1 MCTQTTFI
9 KLRAQFED
17 CDRCGTFN
25 LRLFNEETSTPR
37 KHLAVKIQ
45 STLRPIDKA
54 GADLSPLP
62 SDDLV
67 GILGLLEGN
76 SGLRFSNRELVLGTN
91 PQFGH
96 HLGRNDYRAALADF
110 NRFGSFNFFL

>member
-1 MCTQTTFI
+1 MCTQTPFI
-9 KLRAQFED
+9 KLRGQFED

-25 LRLFNEETSTPR
+25 LGIFNEESSTPK
-37 KHLAVKIQ
+37 KHLAVKTQ
-45 STLRPIDKA
+45 STLRPINKA
-54 GADLSPLP
+54 EADLPPLP

-67 GILGLLEGN
+67 GILDLLEGN
-76 SGLRFSNRELVLGTN
+76 PRLRFSNRELVFCTN

-110 NRFGSFNFFL
+110 NRFGSFNFFP